1 MPGTG
6 SVGLGYLAA
15 VPLNLAQGVVDV
27 VDTDRQD
34 RAAVQVAAAGKRAVG
49 TRFLVL
55 ARAHQPVRLVTET
68 GDLPAERITV
78 EPGGP
83 VRVIDGDLEVHDL

>member
-34 RAAVQVAAAGKRAVG
+34 RAA
-49 TRFLVL
+49 VL